1 MKLRLAPTTQ
11 ITFGVLGLTL
21 SLIMIAYSFGLLPSE
36 ERAALDARAT
46 ISENLAMQIANL
58 ASRNDIAGVKETID
72 SVQGRNGDVL
82 SIGMRDNDRK
92 LLIASA
98 RHGELWGNQE
108 NDKST
113 PTHVR
118 VPLFDGEKPQGRIEL
133 VFKPLTTGDNAFGLP
148 SALLGFLG
156 FIACAGFIGYRFILK
171 RALRELDPGSA
182 VPERVKS
189 AFDTLAEGLLIV
201 DEQEAI
207 LLANDAFVQNL
218 QPYERAIEGAMVS
231 TLPWEFFGKFD
242 QGELPWQIALRTG
255 APILGTEIGL
265 RCGDGQ
271 LRHLSLNATPIAD
284 DANAVRGVIVT
295 CDDMTAMHQMNKR
308 LGETVGD
315 LQISQAKIFEQN
327 ERLRVLASV
336 DPLTGCL
343 NRRTFFE
350 SAEAMVAKAQ
360 VEHGQLSMLMID
372 ADHFKSVNDRFGHVV
387 GDKVLTGLATV
398 LKKFCE
404 GRGIVGRYGGEEFCV
419 LVSGFPEHETEIF
432 AEKIRKAIGDIEGW
446 LPDRER
452 VTISIGL
459 FWGGDAHCEVAK
471 YVERADEALYAAK
484 SGGRNRFVNWKK
496 MHLERA
502 TGPGGHD
509 RRSQLAA
516 SFPGAAKF
524 HEITNQNQLI
534 EYFDA
539 MTETFSGAGKFA
551 LAHINVDNFRY
562 FNDCYGRDQA
572 DELLE
577 KIGHRIKMR
586 IRASDKLIRL
596 AGDEFLLFIS
606 PFDSRERATQI
617 LERVFDELKYPFQI
631 QDNELFGSFSMGV
644 GVYPEDGREFA
655 ILRKNAEVAMRHAKR
670 AERGKL
676 MFFDDELNQADASRM
691 RSEQLLR
698 LAIRDRKFCCAFQ
711 PKIDISNHSIVGFET
726 LVRWR
731 DADGEIHLPGEF
743 IDLAIELGLI
753 DQITNMVLEI
763 ALDSIGHLDAVF
775 GSHTSFSINIAS
787 QLAAK
792 TEFMLPFAQA
802 LKESGHSERVILEFT
817 EESFIS
823 RGLFQTRVVP
833 VLQDI
838 GVRISIDDFGVG
850 YSSLSTLADI
860 SANELKIDRTFI
872 SEIHSR
878 PRNQS
883 ILRAI
888 TSIADS
894 LSMTVVA
901 EGVETYEELAYLHGA
916 TNIKL
921 VQGFYFS
928 KPLYLDDL
936 GSAERFFAGN
946 IPAKSLKHPIANIGV
961 R

>member
-21 SLIMIAYSFGLLPSE
+21 SLIMIAYSFGLLPNE

-58 ASRNDIAGVKETID
+58 ASRNDLAGVKETVD

-82 SIGMRDNDRK
+82 SIGMRDNSGK

-98 RHGELWGNQE
+98 RHAALWGTHD

-113 PTHVR
+113 PTHVQ

-133 VFKPLTTGDNAFGLP
+133 VFKPLSTGENVFGLP
-148 SALLGFLG
+148 SALFGFLG
-156 FIACAGFIGYRFILK
+156 FVTCAGFIGYRFILR

-201 DEQEAI
+201 DEQGAI
-207 LLANDAFVQNL
+207 LLANDAFVQML
-218 QPYERAIEGAMVS
+218 QPYKHAIEGAKVVD
-231 TLPWEFFGKFD
+231 LPWEFFGKVD
-242 QGELPWQIALRTG
+242 QNELPWQTALRTG

-265 RCGDGQ
+265 LCGDGQ
-271 LRHLSLNATPIAD
+271 LRRLSLNATPIAD
-284 DANAVRGVIVT
+284 GKEAVRGVIVT
-295 CDDMTAMHQMNKR
+295 CDDMTAMHQMNSQ
-308 LGETVGD
+308 LSETVGE
-315 LQISQAKIFEQN
+315 LQNSQAKISEQN

-350 SAEAMVAKAQ
+350 TAQ
-360 VEHGQLSMLMID
+360 AIIANAQMSCAQTSMLMID
-372 ADHFKSVNDRFGHVV
+372 ADHFKSVNDRFGHTV
-387 GDKVLTGLATV
+387 GDKVLVGLAAV

-419 LVSGFPEHETEIF
+419 LISGLFEDETERF
-432 AEKIRKAIGDIEGW
+432 AEKIRATVAEIEGW
-446 LPDRER
+446 LPDSER
-452 VTISIGL
+452 VTISIGI
-459 FWGGDAHCEVAK
+459 FSAGDSRCEIAE
-471 YVERADEALYAAK
+471 YVKRADEALYAAK
-484 SGGRNRFVNWKK
+484 SGGRNRFVNWKR
-496 MHLERA
+496 MHLEKPA
-502 TGPGGHD
+502 PSGHD
-509 RRSQLAA
+509 RRNQQTT
-516 SFPGAAKF
+516 SFPSDAKF
-524 HEITNQNQLI
+524 QEITNQNQLI

-539 MTETFSGAGKFA
+539 MTGALLGIGKFA

-577 KIGHRIKMR
+577 KIGHRIRMR

-596 AGDEFLLFIS
+596 AGDEFLLFIN

-631 QDNELFGSFSMGV
+631 QGNELFGSFSMGV
-644 GVYPEDGREFA
+644 SVYPEDGREFE

-691 RSEQLLR
+691 RAEQLLR

-711 PKIDISNHSIVGFET
+711 PKIDISSHRIVGFET

-743 IDLAIELGLI
+743 IDLAMELGLI
-753 DQITNMVLEI
+753 DQITNIVLEI
-763 ALDSIGHLDAVF
+763 ALSSIEPLDAVF

-792 TEFMLPFAQA
+792 TEFMLPFARA
-802 LKESGHSERVILEFT
+802 LEESGYSERIILEFT

-872 SEIHSR
+872 SEIHAR

-894 LSMTVVA
+894 LKMTVVA

-928 KPLYLDDL
+928 KPLYLNDL
-936 GSAERFFAGN
+936 SSAKRFFAENGHVASELRPVVATA
-946 IPAKSLKHPIANIGV
+946 I
-961 R
+961 

>member
-1 MKLRLAPTTQ
+1 MRLRLAPTTQ

-21 SLIMIAYSFGLLPSE
+21 SLIMIAYSFGLLPNE

-58 ASRNDIAGVKETID
+58 ASRNDITGVKETID

-82 SIGMRDNDRK
+82 SIGMRDNNGK
-92 LLIASA
+92 LQIAST
-98 RHGELWGNQE
+98 RHAELWGNDE
-108 NDKST
+108 KDKST

-118 VPLFDGEKPQGRIEL
+118 VPLLDGKKPQGRIEL
-133 VFKPLTTGDNAFGLP
+133 VFRPLATGDNAFGLP
-148 SALLGFLG
+148 SALFGFLG

-201 DEQEAI
+201 DEHGAI
-207 LLANDAFVQNL
+207 LLANDAFVQKL
-218 QPYERAIEGAMVS
+218 QPYEHAIEGAMVFD
-231 TLPWEFFGKFD
+231 LPWEFFGKFD
-242 QGELPWQIALRTG
+242 QGELPWQTALRTG
-255 APILGTEIGL
+255 APILGAEIGL

-284 DANAVRGVIVT
+284 GKDAVRGVIVT
-295 CDDMTAMHQMNKR
+295 CDDMTAMHQMNSR
-308 LGETVGD
+308 LSETVGE
-315 LQISQAKIFEQN
+315 LQNSQAKIFEQN

-350 SAEAMVAKAQ
+350 AAQAIITNAEMSRA
-360 VEHGQLSMLMID
+360 HISMLMID

-387 GDKVLTGLATV
+387 GDKVLVGLASV

-419 LVSGFPEHETEIF
+419 LVSNLFDDDAEIF
-432 AEKIRKAIGDIEGW
+432 AEKIRATVADIEGW
-446 LPDRER
+446 LPDGER
-452 VTISIGL
+452 VTVSIGL
-459 FWGGDAHCEVAK
+459 FLGGDTRCEIAE
-471 YVERADEALYAAK
+471 YVRRADEALYAAK
-484 SGGRNRFVNWKK
+484 SGGRNRFVSWKK
-496 MHLERA
+496 IHLEA
-502 TGPGGHD
+502 APSGHD
-509 RRSQLAA
+509 RRSQPMDN
-516 SFPGAAKF
+516 FPGAAKF
-524 HEITNQNQLI
+524 QEITNQNQLI

-539 MTETFSGAGKFA
+539 MTGTFSGIGKFA

-562 FNDCYGRDQA
+562 FNDCYGREQA

-586 IRASDKLIRL
+586 IRVSDKLIRL

-606 PFDSRERATQI
+606 PFDSRERAAQI

-631 QDNELFGSFSMGV
+631 QDSELFGSFSMGV
-644 GVYPEDGREFA
+644 SVYPEDGREFA

-670 AERGKL
+670 ADCGKL
-676 MFFDDELNQADASRM
+676 MFFDDELNRADASRM
-691 RSEQLLR
+691 RAEQLLR

-711 PKIDISNHSIVGFET
+711 PKIDISSHRIVGFET

-743 IDLAIELGLI
+743 IDLAMELGLI
-753 DQITNMVLEI
+753 DQITSMVLEI
-763 ALDSIGHLDAVF
+763 TLDSIVPLDAVF

-792 TEFMLPFAQA
+792 TEFMLPFARA
-802 LKESGHSERVILEFT
+802 LKESGYSERVILEFT

-860 SANELKIDRTFI
+860 SADELKIDRSFI
-872 SEIHSR
+872 SDIHARS
-878 PRNQS
+878 RNQS

-894 LSMTVVA
+894 LKMAVVA

-936 GSAERFFAGN
+936 SSAERFFA
-946 IPAKSLKHPIANIGV
+946 ANASAQPTQRPVMALAG